1 MAGAEQFDCRIQE
14 LQHLVAA
21 LNALG
26 MVLNV
31 APVQVCAGQV
41 DGIQKFLDG
50 SAVFDLEL
58 GPHMLDGNLQAPNH
72 IAVFFQQFPGIMVQ
86 RVLCD
91 IFFNK
96 FLHGKTSCSILHR
109 GRECKFKSGDL
120 LVPAQNSKAE
130 TQQGLLSRAGK

>member
-41 DGIQKFLDG
+41 DGIQKFFDG

-58 GPHMLDGNLQAPNH
+58 GPNMLDGNLQAPHH

-96 FLHGKTSCSILHR
+96 FLHGKTSLFNSPP
-109 GRECKFKSGDL
+109 RER
-120 LVPAQNSKAE
+120 V
-130 TQQGLLSRAGK
+130 